1 MKTIEEWFTDHLPAD
16 IGALAIRNTDD
27 ILLSVEMSSLSK
39 AIRDSFVW
47 YSTPQGF
54 QFWREV
60 FEDVKAREDFMASK
74 DVENFIARKSINI
87 NKNKRR
93 NS

>member
-1 MKTIEEWFTDHLPAD
+1 MKTIEEWFTDYLPAD
-16 IGALAIRNTDD
+16 IAALAIRNTDD

-74 DVENFIARKSINI
+74 DVENFIARQSINH
-87 NKNKRR
+87 KQKQKEK
-93 NS
+93 

>member
-1 MKTIEEWFTDHLPAD
+1 MTIEEWFTNHLPAD

-27 ILLSVEMSSLSK
+27 SLLSIEISSLSK

-47 YSTPQGF
+47 LETPQGF
-54 QFWREV
+54 EFWREL
-60 FEDVKAREDFMASK
+60 FEGVKAREDFMASE
-74 DVENFIARKSINI
+74 DVENFIARQSINQ
-87 NKNKRR
+87 KQKQKE